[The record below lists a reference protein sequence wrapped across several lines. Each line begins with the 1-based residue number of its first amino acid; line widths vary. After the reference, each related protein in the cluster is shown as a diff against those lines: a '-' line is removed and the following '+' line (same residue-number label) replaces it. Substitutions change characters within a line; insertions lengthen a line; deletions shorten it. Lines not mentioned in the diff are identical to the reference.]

1 VPRPPV
7 EVPIPEHGAGGSGG
21 AGQVE
26 RVLDKSFGYDRHFA
40 AKYELGKEVGCGH
53 FGHTC
58 LVRGRKG
65 DMRGQVLAVKVISK
79 AKVLLLVISHSS
91 FIERTILPVSIGSVP
106 PVDHEPTMWGY
117 IIAILL

>member
-1 VPRPPV
+1 VPKPPV

-21 AGQVE
+21 TGQVE
-26 RVLDKSFGYDRHFA
+26 WELDKSFGYDRHFA
-40 AKYELGKEVGCGH
+40 AKYELGREVGRGH

-58 LVRGRKG
+58 IVRARKG

-91 FIERTILPVSIGSVP
+91 FTERTILPVSIGSVP
-106 PVDHEPTMWGY
+106 PVDHEPTMSGY

>member
-1 VPRPPV
+1 
-7 EVPIPEHGAGGSGG
+7 
-21 AGQVE
+21 VE

-58 LVRGRKG
+58 LVRGCKG
-65 DMRGQVLAVKVISK
+65 DMRSQVLAVKVISK
-79 AKVLLLVISHSS
+79 AKVLLLVISLSS
-91 FIERTILPVSIGSVP
+91 FTERTILPVSIGSVP

>member
-7 EVPIPEHGAGGSGG
+7 EVPIPEHGAGGSGS

-26 RVLDKSFGYDRHFA
+26 RELDKSFGYDRHFA

-58 LVRGRKG
+58 LVRGCKG
-65 DMRGQVLAVKVISK
+65 DMRSQVLAVKVISK

-106 PVDHEPTMWGY
+106 PVDHEPTMSGY